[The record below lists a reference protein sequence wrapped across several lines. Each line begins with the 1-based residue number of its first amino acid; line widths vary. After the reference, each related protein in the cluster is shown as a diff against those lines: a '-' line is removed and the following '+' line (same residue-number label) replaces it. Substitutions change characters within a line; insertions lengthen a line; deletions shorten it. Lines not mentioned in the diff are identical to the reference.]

1 MSNVFWKAKTECSYL
16 DGASQTWY
24 IIDTFAWQDPEMTHH
39 IEKSQAGEEF

>member
-24 IIDTFAWQDPEMTHH
+24 IIDTFA
-39 IEKSQAGEEF
+39 